1 MSAEN
6 IADFDLVIV
15 GAGLAGAALALAV
28 ADLPLKVALVEAQAV
43 REGWPQIEESVFDY
57 DARVSALTDAS
68 RGFLDEIGAWSDIAS
83 RRACAYTDMEVWDG
97 EGTGRIHFSASEVR
111 RSALGHIVENRLINA
126 SLINN
131 LRENARVK
139 CFFGMPVETMSRQQA
154 GISLHL
160 AGGRVVRSPL
170 VVAADGANSKIREW
184 AGFVTREWDYHHHA
198 IVATVE
204 TEFPHSN
211 TAWQRFLPEGPL
223 AFLPLPD
230 TAAEQRYCSI
240 VWSAKPDIAEHLMS
254 LDDDDFCR
262 ELAVKFEHRLG
273 RVLAASRRF
282 SFPLRQRHAADY
294 VSDGV
299 VLLGDAAH
307 TIHPLAGQGINL
319 GFQDAAVFAQ
329 ECRRACERGVPLFDA
344 SVLNR
349 YQRRRKG
356 GNLAMM
362 AMMEGFQHL
371 FETPVM
377 PLRLLRN
384 TGMRWL
390 DSALPL
396 KRQIIAKAMGLSDK
410 P

>member
-1 MSAEN
+1 MSASA
-6 IADFDLVIV
+6 IAEYDLIIV

-28 ADLPLKVALVEAQAV
+28 ADLPLKVALVEAQPV
-43 REGWPQIEESVFDY
+43 REGWPPLEDSVFDY
-57 DARVSALTDAS
+57 DARVSALTEVS
-68 RGFLDEIGAWSDIAS
+68 REFLEGLGVWSDIQT

-97 EGTGRIHFSASEVR
+97 EGTGLIHFAASEVNR
-111 RSALGHIVENRLINA
+111 PALGHIAENRLLNA
-126 SLINN
+126 ALING
-131 LRENARVK
+131 LREN
-139 CFFGMPVETMSRQQA
+139 
-154 GISLHL
+154 
-160 AGGRVVRSPL
+160 GRVQCYFAAPVASMDRQSGGVALTLENGKVLRSPV
-170 VVAADGANSKIREW
+170 VVAADGANSRIRDW

-204 TEFPHSN
+204 TEQGHDN

-230 TAAEQRYCSI
+230 ADGENRYCSI
-240 VWSAKPDIAEHLMS
+240 VWSALPEFSAQLMAM
-254 LDDDDFCR
+254 DDEAFCR
-262 ELAVKFEHRLG
+262 ELGAKFEHRLG
-273 RVLAASRRF
+273 KVLASSKRF

-319 GFQDAAVFAQ
+319 GFQDAMVLAE
-329 ECRRACERGVPLFDA
+329 ECRRACERSLSLTESGVLG
-344 SVLNR
+344 R

-356 GNLAMM
+356 SNLAMM

-371 FETPVM
+371 FETPAM

-390 DSALPL
+390 NNALPL
-396 KRQIIAKAMGLSDK
+396 KRQIIAKAMGLSG
-410 P
+410 PL

>member
-15 GAGLAGAALALAV
+15 GAGMAGTALALAV
-28 ADLPLKVALVEAQAV
+28 ADLPIKVALIEAQAV
-43 REGWPQIEESVFDY
+43 REGWPQIDDSVFDY
-57 DARVSALTDAS
+57 DARVSALTESS
-68 RGFLDEIGAWSDIAS
+68 RAFLGELGAWSDIVS

-97 EGTGRIHFSASEVR
+97 EGTGRIHFAASEVKR
-111 RSALGHIVENRLINA
+111 VALGHIVENRLINA
-126 SLINN
+126 SLINS

-139 CFFGMPVETMSRQQA
+139 CFFGMPVETISRQP
-154 GISLHL
+154 GLISLNL

-170 VVAADGANSKIREW
+170 VVAADGANSKIRDW

-198 IVATVE
+198 IVTTVE
-204 TEFPHSN
+204 TDSCHKN

-223 AFLPLPD
+223 AFLPLSD
-230 TAAEQRYCSI
+230 AAGEQRYCSI
-240 VWSAKPDIAEHLMS
+240 VWSVKPDIAERLMS
-254 LDDDDFCR
+254 LDDNEFCR
-262 ELAVKFEHRLG
+262 ELAAKFEHRLG
-273 RVLAASRRF
+273 SVVACSRRF

-294 VSDGV
+294 VCDGV

-319 GFQDAAVFAQ
+319 GFQDAMALAD
-329 ECRRACERGVPLFDA
+329 ECRRACERGLSLSDTG
-344 SVLNR
+344 VLNR

-371 FETPVM
+371 FETPAM

>member
-43 REGWPQIEESVFDY
+43 REGWPKIEESVFDY
-57 DARVSALTDAS
+57 DARVSALTEAS
-68 RGFLDEIGAWSDIAS
+68 RHFLDEIGAWSDIAS

-97 EGTGRIHFSASEVR
+97 EGTGRIHFAASEVR
-111 RSALGHIVENRLINA
+111 RTALGHIVENRLINA

-131 LRENARVK
+131 LRESARVK
-139 CFFGMPVETMSRQQA
+139 CFFGMPVETMDRQQ
-154 GISLHL
+154 GFISLHL
-160 AGGRVVRSPL
+160 AGGKVVRSPL
-170 VVAADGANSKIREW
+170 VVAADGANSKIRDW

-204 TEFPHSN
+204 TERPHSN

-223 AFLPLPD
+223 AFLPLQD
-230 TAAEQRYCSI
+230 EAGEQRYCSI
-240 VWSAKPDIAEHLMS
+240 VWSVKPDIAEQLMA
-254 LDDDDFCR
+254 LDDDAFCA
-262 ELAVKFEHRLG
+262 ELAAKFEHRLG
-273 RVLAASRRF
+273 AVVASSRRF

-294 VSDGV
+294 VCDGV

-319 GFQDAAVFAQ
+319 GFQDAMVLAE
-329 ECRRACERGVPLFDA
+329 ECRRACERGLNLADTA
-344 SVLNR
+344 VLNR

-371 FETPVM
+371 FATPAM

-396 KRQIIAKAMGLSDK
+396 KRQIIAKAMGLADK